1 MSENSRVRV
10 SIVGVVIVALF
21 ASLLA
26 RLWFLQVGPDRSEA
40 GQIGLLNERSVQTE
54 SPRGEIVDRNGVV
67 LVQDRLSWA
76 VTVDRNLGQKTRAR
90 VLGQLSELLGRPL
103 SDLKSAYLS
112 AGQSPL
118 LPAVVAHDITV
129 DQQIALDERAADYP
143 GVHVIQL
150 TVRSYPAADQFH
162 DAGLAAQVLGY
173 IGSIPASQL
182 KAYEKRGYQPGDTVG
197 LDGVEA
203 AYESVLRGRPEKITV
218 NVDPRG
224 QQVGAPV
231 KVDPGS
237 VGQTVRLTIDA
248 RVQAA
253 AETALQNG
261 MDAARKLPVTQSEP
275 YPAKATD
282 GAVVVL
288 DATDG
293 SVIAMASNPTYPL
306 KWWAGGISQTN
317 YSFLTSPLANAP
329 LLNRATSG
337 EYAPGS
343 SFKLVSGLA
352 MTKYNMRGAYAPF
365 DDTGSVKIG
374 NLTYSDDDGTAHGTF
389 DLQQAITV
397 SSDVYF
403 YTVGDSFWQAWN
415 LTRNAIPGLGL
426 QAEARQLGFGAP
438 TGFDLSEGSGRVPD
452 PTWKQQFSNL
462 INKDP
467 AAKIA
472 NGQWVPGD
480 EVGLAVGQGDVLVT
494 PLQLANAYA
503 CFANDGTLLTPHVG
517 MAIENPQTKQ
527 SKPIAPAPRG
537 HVQFDEQVTRP
548 IMQQGFLGVVNNS
561 QGTAYNAFRGLNGL
575 VAGKTGTATV
585 VGKAPTS
592 VFAAYFP
599 ADSPKYVVVAMVAQG
614 GHGAQTAAP
623 IVRQVIQ
630 AIENP
635 GAVAG

>member
-1 MSENSRVRV
+1 MSDNSRVRV

-26 RLWFLQVGPDRSEA
+26 RLWFLQVGPDRTQDKLS
-40 GQIGLLNERSVQTE
+40 LLTERTIQTA

-76 VTVDRNLGQKTRAR
+76 VSVDRDLGPKTRVR
-90 VLGQLSELLGRPL
+90 VLGQLSELLGRPYK
-103 SDLKSAYLS
+103 DLLTAYQS
-112 AGQSPL
+112 KAQSPL

-129 DQQIALDERAADYP
+129 DQQIAIEERATDFP
-143 GVHVIQL
+143 GVHVIGL
-150 TVRSYPAADQFH
+150 TVRSYPAADKFH

-173 IGSIPASQL
+173 IGSIPADQL
-182 KAYEKRGYQPGDTVG
+182 NRYEKKGYQPGDTVG

-203 AYESVLRGRPEKITV
+203 AYESVLHGRPERITV

-224 QQVGAPV
+224 LQVGAPV
-231 KVDPGS
+231 KVVPGS
-237 VGQTVRLTIDA
+237 VGQTVRLTLDA
-248 RVQAA
+248 RVQVA
-253 AETALQNG
+253 AERALDNG
-261 MDAARKLPVTQSEP
+261 IQAARKMPVSATEPLPL
-275 YPAKATD
+275 KATE

-288 DATDG
+288 DAQDG
-293 SVIAMASNPTYPL
+293 SVVAMANYPSYPL
-306 KWWAGGISQTN
+306 KWWVGGISETD
-317 YSFLTSPLANAP
+317 YSFLNSPLANAP
-329 LLNRATSG
+329 LLNRASSG
-337 EYAPGS
+337 LFAPGS
-343 SFKLVSGLA
+343 SFKLVTALA
-352 MTKYNMRGAYAPF
+352 MTKYNMRGAYFPF
-365 DDTGSVKIG
+365 PDTGSVTIG
-374 NLTYSDDDGTAHGTF
+374 NRVFKDDDGTAHGNF
-389 DLQQAITV
+389 DLQRAITV

-403 YTVGDSFWQAWN
+403 YTIGNSFWQAWN
-415 LTRNAIPGLGL
+415 LTKQAIPGLGL
-426 QAEARQLGFGAP
+426 QAEARELGFGAP
-438 TGFDLSEGSGRVPD
+438 TGFDLSESPGRIPD

-467 AAKIA
+467 AAKLA
-472 NGQWVPGD
+472 NGQWYPGD
-480 EVGLAVGQGDVLVT
+480 EVNLAVGQGDVAVT

-517 MAIENPQTKQ
+517 MGIENPVTKA
-527 SKPIAPAPRG
+527 SKAITPPPRG
-537 HVQFDEQVTRP
+537 HVQFDDQVTRP
-548 IMQQGFLGVVNNS
+548 LMEQGFKGVVS
-561 QGTAYNAFRGLNGL
+561 DPSGTAYNAFLGVNVP
-575 VAGKTGTATV
+575 VAGKTGTAQV
-585 VGKAPTS
+585 NGKAPTS